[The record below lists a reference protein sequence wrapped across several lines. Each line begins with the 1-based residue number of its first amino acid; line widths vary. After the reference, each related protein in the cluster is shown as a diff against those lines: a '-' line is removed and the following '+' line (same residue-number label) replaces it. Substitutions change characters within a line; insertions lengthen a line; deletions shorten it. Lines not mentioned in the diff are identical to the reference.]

1 MNLQQNSTIKKKV
14 KNLIIDI
21 GNTRT
26 KLAIYKNKNQ
36 IDFQAFLNKNQE
48 EILFF
53 LEQCN
58 ATNCIITATG
68 KMNATIQN
76 KLYKTFNCIEINEFI
91 KLPFTIQYKTKNT
104 LGDDRI
110 AAISGAK
117 LLFPNK
123 NCLAITAGTCL
134 TFNFLTKENQFLGGS
149 ISPGL
154 MMRLK
159 AMNAFTDKLP
169 LPTNTDFDKLIGT
182 TTNESLLSGA
192 RKGIVAEVDGIID
205 QYRLQFQ
212 EIEVIICGGDTSFFE
227 RRLKNKIFAH
237 QNLVLDG
244 MNEILQYNLKNK

>member
-1 MNLQQNSTIKKKV
+1 M
-14 KNLIIDI
+14 KNLIVDI

-26 KLAIYKNKNQ
+26 KLAVYKNKEQ
-36 IDFQAFLNKNQE
+36 VSFQAFLNKNQE
-48 EILFF
+48 DILSF
-53 LEQCN
+53 LAKCN

-68 KMNATIQN
+68 KISNTL
-76 KLYKTFNCIEINEFI
+76 KSLLYAKFNCIEINEFT
-91 KLPFTIQYKTKNT
+91 KLPFTVKYKTKST
-104 LGDDRI
+104 LGDDRV

-117 LLFPNK
+117 MFFPNK

-134 TFNFLTKENQFLGGS
+134 TFNFITNNHCFLGGS

-154 MMRLK
+154 MMRLQ
-159 AMNAFTDKLP
+159 AMHSFTDKLP
-169 LPTNTDFDKLIGT
+169 LPKNTAFDELIGT
-182 TTNESLLSGA
+182 STVESLLSGV
-192 RKGIVAEVDGIID
+192 RKGIIAEVDGIID